1 MKVLVTG
8 ATGFL
13 GSHLVERLV
22 SRGDEVRALVRR
34 TSDTSHL
41 KNLKV
46 ALFEGDVT
54 RPETIGPAVEG
65 VEAVYHTAAKVSDW
79 APWREFERTTI
90 YGTRNVMR
98 AAASAGVRRF
108 LYVSTDAVYALT
120 ALKGRIT
127 EDSPLERRFGLL
139 DYYRR
144 SKSAAERI
152 ARRYQR
158 SGLMGVTILRPGLLL
173 GERDRTIYPGAVEFL
188 ESSTAAYL
196 GDGNNRLPYVYVGDV
211 AEACVLGATEAQAAG
226 RIYNVASD
234 EPVTQRDLF
243 DTVAAAAGLK
253 PPRRS
258 VPVWA
263 AYLAAFVLEMWCLIE
278 GRRRRPS
285 LTRYGINLI
294 ALNYDEDCSRLRRE
308 LGWRPTVSL
317 REAIERTAGW
327 ACQKSNA
334 GGSGTGV

>member
-13 GSHLVERLV
+13 GGHLVERLV

-34 TSDTSHL
+34 NSDTSFL
-41 KNLKV
+41 KTLNV
-46 ALFEGDVT
+46 EIVQGDVT
-54 RPETIGPAVEG
+54 QPGTLGPALQG

-90 YGTRNVMR
+90 QGTSNVLK
-98 AAASAGVRRF
+98 AAAAAGVSRF
-108 LYVSTDAVYALT
+108 LHVSTDAVYALS
-120 ALKGRIT
+120 ALRGRIT
-127 EDSPLERRFGLL
+127 EDSPLERRFGFL

-144 SKSAAERI
+144 SKAAAERI

-158 SGLMGVTILRPGLLL
+158 SGVMGVTILRPGLLL

-211 AEACVLGATEAQAAG
+211 AEACILGVTQPQGAG

-243 DTVAAAAGLK
+243 DAVAAAAGLK

-258 VPVWA
+258 VPVRA

-285 LTRYGINLI
+285 MTRYGINLI

-308 LGWRPTVSL
+308 LGWKPTVSL
-317 REAIERTAGW
+317 QEAVQRTADW
-327 ACQKSNA
+327 IRQKGNA
-334 GGSGTGV
+334 GGSSKGV

>member
-13 GSHLVERLV
+13 GSHLVDRLV
-22 SRGDEVRALVRR
+22 GRGDEVRALVRR
-34 TSDTSHL
+34 SSDTSHL
-41 KNLKV
+41 KILDV
-46 ALFEGDVT
+46 AIFEGDVT
-54 RPETIGPAVEG
+54 QPETLRPAVEG

-79 APWREFERTTI
+79 APWREFEMTTI
-90 YGTRNVMR
+90 YGTRNVLR
-98 AAASAGVRRF
+98 AAASAGVSRF
-108 LYVSTDAVYALT
+108 LHVSTDAVYALR
-120 ALKGRIT
+120 ALRGRIT

-144 SKSAAERI
+144 SKAAAERI
-152 ARRYQR
+152 ARCYQR
-158 SGLMGVTILRPGLLL
+158 SGVMGVTILRPGLLL

-211 AEACVLGATEAQAAG
+211 AEACILGVTEPQGAG

-243 DTVAAAAGLK
+243 DAVAAAAGLK

-258 VPVWA
+258 VPVRA

-278 GRRRRPS
+278 GRKKRPS

-317 REAIERTAGW
+317 REAVLRTAAW
-327 ACQKSNA
+327 VSQKSDA
-334 GGSGTGV
+334 GGRTKGV